1 MPLPENAGS
10 PPSRPRSL
18 AHTWYATVR
27 VREPPFHLAID
38 LGAGSGRAVLGR
50 LREDG
55 IELHEVHR
63 FTYAPR
69 EEAGH
74 LRWDTARLFEGIH
87 TSLSLAR
94 AVSADME
101 VRIVSAGVD
110 SWGVDYAL
118 VDDAGHL
125 LEEPVC
131 YRDRR
136 TSADLMAEVFA
147 RVPRA
152 ELFARTGTQILP
164 INTIFQLAAHAR
176 EGWPEGNVHLL
187 LIPDLC
193 HHLLCG
199 SLVTEISNAS
209 TTGLLTT
216 RTASWD
222 SELFSRLGLPRAAMP
237 EIVPAGTDLGRLR
250 AGLHRESGLD
260 RIPIVAPATHDT
272 ASAVAGTPLEPG
284 GAYVSSGT
292 WSLVG
297 VERDTPLV
305 NEEAAKANFTN
316 EIGAFGTVRFLKN
329 VMGLWL
335 LESCRRE
342 WQRDGRDRDYA
353 ELITGA
359 AALDDFVGFVCPD
372 DLRFLNPPSM
382 TEALRASL
390 LETGQQAP
398 DHAVNLTRVI
408 FDSLALR
415 YASIVDSIEALTS
428 SPITSIHIVG
438 GGARNEY
445 LNQATANATNRP
457 VLAGPTEATAGGNVT
472 VQSIAC
478 GEVASLAEARAVVR
492 RSLKMRR
499 YVPQAVERWQKA
511 KESYRQIEAA
521 CTQGPDA

>member
-1 MPLPENAGS
+1 M
-10 PPSRPRSL
+10 
-18 AHTWYATVR
+18 
-27 VREPPFHLAID
+27 
-38 LGAGSGRAVLGR
+38 
-50 LREDG
+50 
-55 IELHEVHR
+55 
-63 FTYAPR
+63 
-69 EEAGH
+69 
-74 LRWDTARLFEGIH
+74 
-87 TSLSLAR
+87 
-94 AVSADME
+94 
-101 VRIVSAGVD
+101 
-110 SWGVDYAL
+110 
-118 VDDAGHL
+118 
-125 LEEPVC
+125 
-131 YRDRR
+131 RDEFR
-136 TSADLMAEVFA
+136 
-147 RVPRA
+147 
-152 ELFARTGTQILP
+152 
-164 INTIFQLAAHAR
+164 
-176 EGWPEGNVHLL
+176 
-187 LIPDLC
+187 
-193 HHLLCG
+193 
-199 SLVTEISNAS
+199 
-209 TTGLLTT
+209 
-216 RTASWD
+216 
-222 SELFSRLGLPRAAMP
+222 GLPRKH
-237 EIVPAGTDLGRLR
+237 EIVGRV
-250 AGLHRESGLD
+250 
-260 RIPIVAPATHDT
+260 VAPATHDT

-398 DHAVNLTRVI
+398 HHAVHLTRVI

-457 VLAGPTEATAGGNVT
+457 VLAGPAEATAGGNVI